1 MIKLPTTRL
10 NLHAAV
16 PTVCLSLLVVAC
28 SSQPTLDRAATQSS
42 GESTIADLSGSLNQ
56 ATKQAQEGGG
66 REKAIAAYRRFLEQY
81 PQSPRRDVIARRL
94 ADLLVESAAD
104 LQAVQP
110 ATSPSAA
117 LPGADAVRK
126 RYEDAITIYTQLLAK
141 HPTDQSTPEL
151 LYQLSRAYEETG
163 QTELA
168 IATIDRLLAREPQRH
183 QRLYADAQFRR
194 GELLFADGA
203 YQEAAKAFRAVVELG
218 ETVPNYEQ
226 ALYKLGWSYF
236 KEERYDAAL
245 ATFFSLLDRKLT
257 ADTNPASQLKTLSRA
272 EQEQLADV
280 FRAVSMSFSYQAG
293 VQSVARY
300 FRRHG
305 RRSYEDQ
312 VYLGLADFYVAHDQ
326 VSEAA
331 ETWLALAQGAPL
343 SPEAPRLYIR
353 AIEQY
358 RRAGFRQRV
367 VEAETAFARRYG
379 MHSEFWK
386 QHTPQAYADVLE
398 ELQSSLIDLAQYYHA
413 RAQEEDRAA
422 DYREAEQW
430 YRAYLD
436 GFADAERAGEMNF
449 RLAELLYEQGE
460 YRKAIEEYER
470 TARFR
475 GDHSHKADAG
485 KAVLHAYAEYLKRTG
500 SARRGELAERATASA
515 VRFAFAYPDDPES
528 PAILAQTGADLLERK
543 AYREA
548 VRVSKQFLEHEP
560 TISPAL
566 RQTAWSLLAQAEYG
580 EGDYQAAEYAYNR
593 ATQLTREDDPR
604 RSALNKGRAAA
615 IYKQAEQRQA
625 QGDRSQAAALY
636 LRAADTAADSSIQPK
651 AQYDAATSL
660 LAIEA
665 WQDAI
670 RTLEQFRADHPRHPL
685 QEKATQ
691 KLAYAYDRSDR
702 KLSAAAEYLKLGKGQ
717 LEAGVRR
724 EALMRAA
731 ELYHQ
736 AGQHQE
742 AIQTLELYLAGF
754 PKPADAAVDVMQ
766 QLADLELAAGNAV
779 RRRDWLDK
787 IVKLDRKAGN
797 ARTRVVAAQATLELA
812 EDRLLAFRSIR
823 LVKPLKKSLAGKLR
837 EMKRALKVY
846 EAAIGYGVAPVTSA
860 AKYNIARMYDEL
872 SQELRASERPAD
884 LHAEA
889 LAQYE
894 LLLEEQAAP
903 FEQQAIQIYASNV
916 RQAGGQ
922 AIDRWVEMSR
932 QRLNVLRSE
941 RINGMGSKAD
951 PVDAR

>member
-1 MIKLPTTRL
+1 M
-10 NLHAAV
+10 AV
-16 PTVCLSLLVVAC
+16 PAFCLALLVVAC
-28 SSQPTLDRAATQSS
+28 SGQPTVDRAATQSS
-42 GESTIADLSGSLNQ
+42 GESTIADLSRSQ
-56 ATKQAQEGGG
+56 SPAAKQLQGGDD

-81 PQSPRRDVIARRL
+81 PQSPRRDVIGRRL

-104 LQAVQP
+104 MQA
-110 ATSPSAA
+110 TEYTTGLSAA
-117 LPGADAVRK
+117 LPVGDSVRK
-126 RYEDAITIYTQLLAK
+126 RYEDAITIYTRLLAR

-163 QTELA
+163 QTQLA
-168 IATIDRLLAREPQRH
+168 IATVDQLLAGDPHGQ

-203 YQEAAKAFRAVVELG
+203 YQQAAKAYSAVVELG
-218 ETVPNYEQ
+218 ETVSNYEQ

-257 ADTNPASQLKTLSRA
+257 AGSDPESQLKTLSRA

-280 FRAVSMSFSYQAG
+280 FRAVSMSFSYQSG
-293 VQSVARY
+293 VQSVDRY

-305 RRSYEDQ
+305 RRGYENQ
-312 VYLGLADFYVAHDQ
+312 VYLGLADFYVSHDQ

-331 ETWLALAQGAPL
+331 ETWLALAQDAPL
-343 SPEAPRLYIR
+343 NPQAPRLYMR

-358 RRAGFRQRV
+358 RQAGFRQRV

-386 QHTPQAYADVLE
+386 QHDPQAYADVLE
-398 ELQSSLIDLAQYYHA
+398 ELQSSLIDLAQYHHA
-413 RAQEEDRAA
+413 RAQQEKRAA

-430 YRAYLD
+430 YRTYLE
-436 GFADAERAGEMNF
+436 GFPDTKRTGEMNF
-449 RLAELLYEQGE
+449 RLAELLYEQGQ

-470 TARFR
+470 TASFR

-485 KAVLHAYAEYLKRTG
+485 KAVLHAYAEYLKRAG
-500 SARRGELAERATASA
+500 SARRGELAGPAIDSA
-515 VRFAFAYPDDPES
+515 VRFALAYPDDPES
-528 PAILAQTGADLLERK
+528 PAILAQAGADLLEGK
-543 AYREA
+543 AYQQA
-548 VRVSKQFLEHEP
+548 VGVSKQFLEHEP
-560 TISPAL
+560 AMSPAL

-580 EGDYQAAEYAYNR
+580 AGDYQAAEHAYGR
-593 ATQLTREDDPR
+593 AIELTRREDPR
-604 RSALNKGRAAA
+604 RLALGKGRAAA

-625 QGDRSQAAALY
+625 QGDRSEAAALY
-636 LRAADTAADSSIQPK
+636 LRAADAAPDSSIQPK

-665 WQDAI
+665 WHDAI
-670 RTLEQFRADHPRHPL
+670 RTLEQFRADHPEHPL

-702 KLSAAAEYLKLGKGQ
+702 KLKAAAEYRKLGEGQ

-724 EALMRAA
+724 EAWMRAA

-736 AGQHQE
+736 AGQDRE
-742 AIQTLELYLAGF
+742 AIQTLEAYLSRF
-754 PKPADAAVDVMQ
+754 PKPADAAVDAMR
-766 QLADLELAAGNAV
+766 QLADLELANGNAV
-779 RRRDWLDK
+779 RRRHWLDK

-797 ARTRVVAAQATLELA
+797 AQTQVAAAHATLELA

-823 LVKPLKKSLAGKLR
+823 LVKPLKKSLATKLR
-837 EMKRALKVY
+837 EMKQALKVY

-860 AKYNIARMYDEL
+860 AKYNIASMYEEL

-884 LHAEA
+884 LGAEA

-894 LLLEEQAAP
+894 LLLEQQAAP

-922 AIDRWVEMSR
+922 EIDRWVEKSR

-941 RINGMGSKAD
+941 RISGTGSTSG